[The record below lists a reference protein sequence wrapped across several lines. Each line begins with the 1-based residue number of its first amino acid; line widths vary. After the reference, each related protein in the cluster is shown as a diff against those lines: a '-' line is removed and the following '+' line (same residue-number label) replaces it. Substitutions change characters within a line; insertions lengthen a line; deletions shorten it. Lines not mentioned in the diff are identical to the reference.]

1 LVPRLNILPEPAFL
15 ELRPVLSERLA
26 RIGSSIHAAQ
36 FGSLLD
42 PLMRQ
47 ALQAGFSAA
56 GADEGTVW
64 LLDEAG
70 ENLVPGYNTGPNA
83 DKLVGRFKQPLNA
96 GLICM
101 VFASEQPFLENEVGK
116 NSEKSQL
123 LDRML
128 GVTTYAMIAAPF
140 TFLQGCRGVISC
152 VQLHTPASGKSDPVG
167 FRPEHLA
174 TIQRT
179 TAVLSQLIEFRL
191 LSQTVGWTNH

>member
-1 LVPRLNILPEPAFL
+1 VPRLNILPEPAFL

-36 FGSLLD
+36 FGALLD

-47 ALQAGFSAA
+47 ALQAGFTAA

-101 VFASEQPFLENEVGK
+101 VFASEQPFLENEVWK
-116 NSEKSQL
+116 NSEQSQL

-140 TFLQGCRGVISC
+140 NFLQGCRGVISC
-152 VQLHTPASGKSDPVG
+152 VQLHTPGSGKPDPVG